1 MHKLNLSASA
11 VVKDKNMKLAQKTIA
26 KISSFFRGSAK
37 RVEFLK
43 TVIAAENDTRIT
55 TKLVR
60 MCETRFIERHTSI
73 EVLQNLLVYV
83 IKALHGMQSWNNSE
97 TAGDAYTLENSIC
110 SQRFVSSL
118 VMLVHITC
126 KLKPATVLLQSKQV
140 DVVQSIV
147 VFNEIR
153 DQLVAMK
160 DVYKE
165 MGRVLDEVEELADL
179 LHVQLAIPRA
189 ASRHTLPENAAA
201 RKRKQVSNYL

>member
-1 MHKLNLSASA
+1 
-11 VVKDKNMKLAQKTIA
+11 MKLAKKTIA

-43 TVIAAENDTRIT
+43 TVIAAENDSRIT
-55 TKLVR
+55 TELVR

-118 VMLVHITC
+118 VMLEHIT
-126 KLKPATVLLQSKQV
+126 SKHITIKASRCCSKHGCSQ
-140 DVVQSIV
+140 
-147 VFNEIR
+147 R
-153 DQLVAMK
+153 DQRPACSHERCLQG
-160 DVYKE
+160 D
-165 MGRVLDEVEELADL
+165 G
-179 LHVQLAIPRA
+179 
-189 ASRHTLPENAAA
+189 
-201 RKRKQVSNYL
+201 